1 LSDHIEQ
8 LLREKILAL
17 LAARKPESSIC
28 PSDAPRAL
36 FTDWRNHMP
45 TVREVALQ
53 MALEGLVEITQKH
66 LPVNLE
72 QFARG
77 EVTGPIRLRL
87 VGMAIG

>member
-1 LSDHIEQ
+1 LSDDIEQ

-17 LAARKPESSIC
+17 LAARKPGSSIC

-45 TVREVALQ
+45 TVRQVALQ
-53 MALEGLVEITQKH
+53 MAHEGLVEITQKH

-72 QFARG
+72 QFGRG